1 MSTATLEAT
10 LAERGWVVVDLPDP
24 SPVRHA
30 RDRLLARLRETA
42 LPGLRCLDDYH
53 WLVDDDE
60 RHVEILRGLMVFYWE
75 AELGRAIIKSNLDLF
90 RHLVGLDLHIQ
101 RCPYLLAVRPGK
113 PRDAAPLHRDTYY
126 GASAHEVSVLVPL
139 TDMGAEG
146 VLRVISGSHV
156 SPDSA
161 YPYVQQVSPEVAIRS
176 PKHQLGFPYAPRLL
190 DLDPLLV
197 DRAESVPLTVGQAL
211 VFGLSLVH
219 GHDVNAGAR
228 TRFSTEI
235 CIVNSLAS
243 VPRKRGDHDDY
254 YAPLCWSAVSLSAQ
268 RYLAANEGR
277 ESKRGGER

>member
-1 MSTATLEAT
+1 MSAAVYEAT
-10 LAERGWVVVDLPDP
+10 LAERGWVVVDLPDR

-30 RDRLLARLRETA
+30 RERLLARLRDTA
-42 LPGLRCLDDYH
+42 LPGLRSLDDYH

-60 RHVEILRGLMVFYWE
+60 RHIEILHGLMVFFWE
-75 AELGRAIIKSNLDLF
+75 AELGRAVIASNLELF

-101 RCPYLLAVRPGK
+101 RCPYLRAVRPGK

-161 YPYVQQVSPEVAIRS
+161 YPYVQQVSPDVAIRS

-190 DLDPLLV
+190 DPLLAE
-197 DRAESVPLTVGQAL
+197 RAEPVPLAVGQAL

-219 GHDVNAGAR
+219 GHGINAGSR
-228 TRFSTEI
+228 TRFSTDI
-235 CIVNSLAS
+235 RVVNSLVP
-243 VPRKRGDHDDY
+243 VPRNRGVHDDY
-254 YAPLCWSAVSLSAQ
+254 YVPLCSSAVSLSAH
-268 RYLAANEGR
+268 RYLAANEGQ
-277 ESKRGGER
+277 ENTRGGAR

>member
-1 MSTATLEAT
+1 MSAAIYEAT

-24 SPVRHA
+24 SPVLRA
-30 RDRLLARLRETA
+30 REGLLARLRDTA

-60 RHVEILRGLMVFYWE
+60 RHIEILHGLMVFYWE
-75 AELGRAIIKSNLDLF
+75 SALGRAIIEPNLELF

-101 RCPYLLAVRPGK
+101 RCPYLRAVRPGK

-161 YPYVQQVSPEVAIRS
+161 YPYVQQVSPDVAIRS
-176 PKHQLGFPYAPRLL
+176 PRHQLGFPYAPRLL
-190 DLDPLLV
+190 DPLLV
-197 DRAESVPLTVGQAL
+197 ERAEPVPLAVGQAL

-219 GHDVNAGAR
+219 GHGINAGSR
-228 TRFSTEI
+228 TRFSTDI
-235 CIVNSLAS
+235 RVVNSLVP
-243 VPRKRGDHDDY
+243 VPRNRGVHDDY
-254 YAPLCWSAVSLSAQ
+254 YVPLCSSAVSLSAH
-268 RYLAANEGR
+268 RYLAANEGQ
-277 ESKRGGER
+277 ESTRGGAR

>member
-1 MSTATLEAT
+1 VSAAVYEAT

-30 RDRLLARLRETA
+30 RERLLARLRETA
-42 LPGLRCLDDYH
+42 LPGLRSLDDYH

-60 RHVEILRGLMVFYWE
+60 RHIEILHGLMVFFWE
-75 AELGRAIIKSNLDLF
+75 AELGRAVIASNLELF

-101 RCPYLLAVRPGK
+101 RCPYLRAVRPGK

-126 GASAHEVSVLVPL
+126 GASAYEVSVLVPL

-161 YPYVQQVSPEVAIRS
+161 YPYVQQVTPEVAIRS

-190 DLDPLLV
+190 DPLLAE
-197 DRAESVPLTVGQAL
+197 RAEPVPLAVGQAL

-219 GHDVNAGAR
+219 GHGINAGSR
-228 TRFSTEI
+228 TRFSTDI
-235 CIVNSLAS
+235 RVVNSLVP
-243 VPRKRGDHDDY
+243 VPRHRGVHDDY
-254 YAPLCWSAVSLSAQ
+254 YVPLCSSAVSGSAH
-268 RYLAANEGR
+268 RYLTANEGQ
-277 ESKRGGER
+277 ESTQGGAR

>member
-1 MSTATLEAT
+1 MSAAVYEAT

-30 RDRLLARLRETA
+30 RERLLARLRDTA
-42 LPGLRCLDDYH
+42 LPGLRSLDDYH

-60 RHVEILRGLMVFYWE
+60 RHIEILHGLMVFFWE
-75 AELGRAIIKSNLDLF
+75 AELGRAVIASNLELF

-101 RCPYLLAVRPGK
+101 RCPYLRAVRPGK

-161 YPYVQQVSPEVAIRS
+161 YPYVQQVSPDVAIRS

-190 DLDPLLV
+190 DPLLAE
-197 DRAESVPLTVGQAL
+197 RAEPVPLAVGQAL

-219 GHDVNAGAR
+219 GHGINAGSR
-228 TRFSTEI
+228 TRFSTDI
-235 CIVNSLAS
+235 RVVNSLVP
-243 VPRKRGDHDDY
+243 VPRNRGVHDDY
-254 YAPLCWSAVSLSAQ
+254 YVPLCSSAVSLSAH
-268 RYLAANEGR
+268 RYLAANEGQ
-277 ESKRGGER
+277 ENTRGGAR

>member
-1 MSTATLEAT
+1 MSAAVYEAT

-30 RDRLLARLRETA
+30 RERLLARLRDTA

-60 RHVEILRGLMVFYWE
+60 RHIEILHGLMAFFWE
-75 AELGRAIIKSNLDLF
+75 AELGRAVIASNLELF

-101 RCPYLLAVRPGK
+101 RCPYLRAVRPGK

-161 YPYVQQVSPEVAIRS
+161 YPYVQQVSPDVAIRS

-190 DLDPLLV
+190 DPLLAE
-197 DRAESVPLTVGQAL
+197 RAEPVPLAVGQAL

-219 GHDVNAGAR
+219 GHGINAGSR
-228 TRFSTEI
+228 TRFSTDI
-235 CIVNSLAS
+235 RVVNSLVP
-243 VPRKRGDHDDY
+243 VPRNRGVHDDY
-254 YAPLCWSAVSLSAQ
+254 YVPLCSSAVSLSAQ
-268 RYLAANEGR
+268 RYVAANEGR
-277 ESKRGGER
+277 ESTRGGER

>member
-1 MSTATLEAT
+1 MSAAVYEAT

-30 RDRLLARLRETA
+30 RERLLARLRDTA
-42 LPGLRCLDDYH
+42 LPGLRSLDDYH

-60 RHVEILRGLMVFYWE
+60 RHIEILHGLMVFFWE
-75 AELGRAIIKSNLDLF
+75 AELGRAVIASNLELF

-101 RCPYLLAVRPGK
+101 RCPYLRAVRPGK

-126 GASAHEVSVLVPL
+126 GASAYEVSVLVPL

-161 YPYVQQVSPEVAIRS
+161 YPYDQQVSPDVTIRS

-190 DLDPLLV
+190 DPALAN
-197 DRAESVPLTVGQAL
+197 RAEPVLLAVGQAL

-219 GHDVNAGAR
+219 GHGINAGSR
-228 TRFSTEI
+228 TRFSTDI
-235 CIVNSLAS
+235 RVVNSLVP
-243 VPRKRGDHDDY
+243 VPRNRGVHDDY
-254 YAPLCWSAVSLSAQ
+254 YVPLCSSAVSGSAY
-268 RYLAANEGR
+268 RYLTANEGQ
-277 ESKRGGER
+277 ESTRGGAR

>member
-1 MSTATLEAT
+1 VNAAVYEAT

-30 RDRLLARLRETA
+30 RERLLARLRETA

-60 RHVEILRGLMVFYWE
+60 RHIEILHGLMLFFWE
-75 AELGRAIIKSNLDLF
+75 AELGRAVIASNLELF

-101 RCPYLLAVRPGK
+101 RCPYLRAVRPGK

-161 YPYVQQVSPEVAIRS
+161 YPYVQQVSPEVTIRS

-190 DLDPLLV
+190 DPLLV
-197 DRAESVPLTVGQAL
+197 ERAEPVPLAMGQAL

-219 GHDVNAGAR
+219 GHGINTGSR
-228 TRFSTEI
+228 TRFSTDI
-235 CIVNSLAS
+235 RVVNSLVP
-243 VPRKRGDHDDY
+243 VPRNRGVHDDY
-254 YAPLCWSAVSLSAQ
+254 YVPLCSSAVSLSAQ
-268 RYLAANEGR
+268 RYLMANEGQ
-277 ESKRGGER
+277 ESTRGGAR

>member
-1 MSTATLEAT
+1 MSAAVYEAT

-30 RDRLLARLRETA
+30 RERLLARLRDTA

-60 RHVEILRGLMVFYWE
+60 RHIEILHGLMVFFWE
-75 AELGRAIIKSNLDLF
+75 AELGRAVIASNLELF

-101 RCPYLLAVRPGK
+101 RCPYLRAVRPGK

-146 VLRVISGSHV
+146 VVRVISGSHV

-161 YPYVQQVSPEVAIRS
+161 YPYVQQVSPDVAIRS

-190 DLDPLLV
+190 DPLLAE
-197 DRAESVPLTVGQAL
+197 RAEPVPLAVGQAL

-219 GHDVNAGAR
+219 GHGINAGSR
-228 TRFSTEI
+228 TRFSTDI
-235 CIVNSLAS
+235 RVVNSLVP
-243 VPRKRGDHDDY
+243 VPRNRGVHDDY
-254 YAPLCWSAVSLSAQ
+254 YVPLCSSAVSLSAH
-268 RYLAANEGR
+268 RYLAANEGQ
-277 ESKRGGER
+277 ESTQEGAR

>member
-1 MSTATLEAT
+1 VSAAVYEAT

-30 RDRLLARLRETA
+30 RERLLARLRDTA

-60 RHVEILRGLMVFYWE
+60 RHIEILHGLMVFFWE
-75 AELGRAIIKSNLDLF
+75 AELGRAVIASNLELF

-101 RCPYLLAVRPGK
+101 RCPYLRAVRPGK

-146 VLRVISGSHV
+146 VVRVISGSHV

-161 YPYVQQVSPEVAIRS
+161 YPYVQQVSPDVAIRS

-190 DLDPLLV
+190 DPLLAE
-197 DRAESVPLTVGQAL
+197 RAEPVPLAVGQAL

-219 GHDVNAGAR
+219 GHGINAGSR
-228 TRFSTEI
+228 TRFSTDI
-235 CIVNSLAS
+235 RVVNSLVP
-243 VPRKRGDHDDY
+243 VPRNRGVHDDY
-254 YAPLCWSAVSLSAQ
+254 YVPLCSSAVSLSAH
-268 RYLAANEGR
+268 RYLAANEGQ
-277 ESKRGGER
+277 ESTQGGAR

>member
-1 MSTATLEAT
+1 VSAAVYEAT

-30 RDRLLARLRETA
+30 RERLLARLRDTA

-60 RHVEILRGLMVFYWE
+60 RHIEILHGLMVFFWE
-75 AELGRAIIKSNLDLF
+75 AELGRAVIASNLELF

-101 RCPYLLAVRPGK
+101 RCPYLRAVRPGK

-146 VLRVISGSHV
+146 VVRVISGSHV

-161 YPYVQQVSPEVAIRS
+161 YPYVQQVSPDVAIRS

-190 DLDPLLV
+190 DPLLAE
-197 DRAESVPLTVGQAL
+197 RAEPVPLAVGQAL

-219 GHDVNAGAR
+219 GHGINAGSR
-228 TRFSTEI
+228 TRFSTDI
-235 CIVNSLAS
+235 RVVNSLVP
-243 VPRKRGDHDDY
+243 VPRNRGVHDDY
-254 YAPLCWSAVSLSAQ
+254 YVPLCSSAVSLSAH
-268 RYLAANEGR
+268 RYLAANEGQ
-277 ESKRGGER
+277 ESTRGGAR

>member
-1 MSTATLEAT
+1 VSAAVYEAT

-24 SPVRHA
+24 SPVRQA
-30 RDRLLARLRETA
+30 RERLLARLRETA

-60 RHVEILRGLMVFYWE
+60 RHIEILHGLMVFFWE
-75 AELGRAIIKSNLDLF
+75 AELGRAVIASNLELF

-101 RCPYLLAVRPGK
+101 RCPYLRAVRPGK

-190 DLDPLLV
+190 DPLLV
-197 DRAESVPLTVGQAL
+197 ERAEPVPLAMGQAL

-219 GHDVNAGAR
+219 GHGINAGSR
-228 TRFSTEI
+228 TRFSTDI
-235 CIVNSLAS
+235 RVVNSLVP
-243 VPRKRGDHDDY
+243 VPRNRGVHDDY
-254 YAPLCWSAVSLSAQ
+254 YVPLCSSAVSLSAQ
-268 RYLAANEGR
+268 RYLAANEGQD
-277 ESKRGGER
+277 STRGGAR

>member
-1 MSTATLEAT
+1 MSAAVYEAT

-30 RDRLLARLRETA
+30 RERLLARLRETA

-60 RHVEILRGLMVFYWE
+60 RHIEILHGLMVFFWE
-75 AELGRAIIKSNLDLF
+75 AELGRAVIASNLELF

-101 RCPYLLAVRPGK
+101 RCPYLRAVRPGK

-126 GASAHEVSVLVPL
+126 GASANEVSVLVPL

-146 VLRVISGSHV
+146 ILRVISGSHV

-190 DLDPLLV
+190 DPLLV
-197 DRAESVPLTVGQAL
+197 ERAEPVPLAMGQAL

-219 GHDVNAGAR
+219 GHGINAGSR
-228 TRFSTEI
+228 TRFSTDI
-235 CIVNSLAS
+235 RVVNSLVP
-243 VPRKRGDHDDY
+243 VPRNRGVHDDY
-254 YAPLCWSAVSLSAQ
+254 YVPLCSSAVSLSAQ
-268 RYLAANEGR
+268 RYLAANER
-277 ESKRGGER
+277 QESTRGGAR

>member
-1 MSTATLEAT
+1 VSAAVYEAT

-30 RDRLLARLRETA
+30 RERLLARLRDTA
-42 LPGLRCLDDYH
+42 LPGLRSLDDYH

-60 RHVEILRGLMVFYWE
+60 RHIEILHGLMVFFWE
-75 AELGRAIIKSNLDLF
+75 AELGRAVIASNLELF

-101 RCPYLLAVRPGK
+101 RCPYLRAVRPGK

-161 YPYVQQVSPEVAIRS
+161 YPYVQQVSPDVAIRS

-190 DLDPLLV
+190 DPLLAE
-197 DRAESVPLTVGQAL
+197 RAEPVPLAVGQAL

-219 GHDVNAGAR
+219 GHGINAGSR
-228 TRFSTEI
+228 TRFSTDI
-235 CIVNSLAS
+235 RVVNSLVP
-243 VPRKRGDHDDY
+243 VPRNRGVHDDY
-254 YAPLCWSAVSLSAQ
+254 YVPLCSSAVSLSAH
-268 RYLAANEGR
+268 RYLAANEGQ
-277 ESKRGGER
+277 ENTRGGAR

>member
-1 MSTATLEAT
+1 MSAAVYEAT

-30 RDRLLARLRETA
+30 RERLLARLRETA

-60 RHVEILRGLMVFYWE
+60 RHIEILHGLMVFFWE
-75 AELGRAIIKSNLDLF
+75 AELGRAVIASNLELF

-101 RCPYLLAVRPGK
+101 RRPYLRAVRPGK

-126 GASAHEVSVLVPL
+126 GASANEVSVLVPL

-146 VLRVISGSHV
+146 ILRVISGSHV

-161 YPYVQQVSPEVAIRS
+161 YPYVKQVSPDMTIRS

-219 GHDVNAGAR
+219 GHDVNTGAR

-235 CIVNSLAS
+235 RIVNSLAS
-243 VPRKRGDHDDY
+243 MLRKRGDHDDY

-268 RYLAANEGR
+268 RYLAANEGQ

>member
-1 MSTATLEAT
+1 VSAAVYEAT

-30 RDRLLARLRETA
+30 RERLLARLRETA

-60 RHVEILRGLMVFYWE
+60 RHIEILHGLMVFFWE
-75 AELGRAIIKSNLDLF
+75 AELGRAVIASNLELF

-101 RCPYLLAVRPGK
+101 RCPYLRAVRPGK

-190 DLDPLLV
+190 DPLLV
-197 DRAESVPLTVGQAL
+197 ERAEPVPLAMGQAL

-219 GHDVNAGAR
+219 GHGINAGSR
-228 TRFSTEI
+228 TRFSTDI
-235 CIVNSLAS
+235 RVVNSLVP
-243 VPRKRGDHDDY
+243 VPRNRGVHDDY
-254 YAPLCWSAVSLSAQ
+254 YVPLCSSAVSLSAQ
-268 RYLAANEGR
+268 RYLAANER
-277 ESKRGGER
+277 QESTRGGAR

>member
-1 MSTATLEAT
+1 VSTATREAT

-24 SPVRHA
+24 SPVHHA
-30 RDRLLARLRETA
+30 RERLLARLRETA

-60 RHVEILRGLMVFYWE
+60 RHIEILHGLMVFYWE
-75 AELGRAIIKSNLDLF
+75 AELGRAIIASNLDVF
-90 RHLVGLDLHIQ
+90 RHLVGLDLHVQ
-101 RCPYLLAVRPGK
+101 RCPYLRAVRPGK
-113 PRDAAPLHRDTYY
+113 PRDAAPLHRDTCS

-139 TDMGAEG
+139 TDMGG
-146 VLRVISGSHV
+146 ILRVISGSHV

-161 YPYVQQVSPEVAIRS
+161 YPYLQQGSPDVTIRW
-176 PKHQLGFPYAPRLL
+176 PKHQLGFPYAPRL
-190 DLDPLLV
+190 LDPLLV

-228 TRFSTEI
+228 TRFSTDI
-235 CIVNSLAS
+235 RIVNSLVS
-243 VPRKRGDHDDY
+243 VPRKRSDHDDY
-254 YAPLCWSAVSLSAQ
+254 YAPLCSSAVSLSAQ
-268 RYLAANEGR
+268 RYLAANEGQ

>member
-1 MSTATLEAT
+1 VSAAVYEAT
-10 LAERGWVVVDLPDP
+10 LAERGWVVVDLPDR

-30 RDRLLARLRETA
+30 RERLLARLRDTA
-42 LPGLRCLDDYH
+42 LPGLRSLDDYH

-60 RHVEILRGLMVFYWE
+60 RHIEILHGLMVFFWE
-75 AELGRAIIKSNLDLF
+75 AELGRAVIASNLELF

-101 RCPYLLAVRPGK
+101 RCPYLRAVRPGK

-161 YPYVQQVSPEVAIRS
+161 YPYVQQVSPDVAIRS

-190 DLDPLLV
+190 DPLLAE
-197 DRAESVPLTVGQAL
+197 RAEPVPLAVGQAL

-219 GHDVNAGAR
+219 GHGINAGSR
-228 TRFSTEI
+228 TRFSTDI
-235 CIVNSLAS
+235 RVVNSLVP
-243 VPRKRGDHDDY
+243 VPRNRGVHDDY
-254 YAPLCWSAVSLSAQ
+254 YVPLCSSAVSLSAH
-268 RYLAANEGR
+268 RYLAANEGQ
-277 ESKRGGER
+277 ENTRGGAR

>member
-1 MSTATLEAT
+1 VSAVVYEAT

-30 RDRLLARLRETA
+30 REKLLARLRETA

-60 RHVEILRGLMVFYWE
+60 RHIEILHGLMLFFWE
-75 AELGRAIIKSNLDLF
+75 AELGRAVIASNLELF

-101 RCPYLLAVRPGK
+101 RCPYLRAVRPGK

-190 DLDPLLV
+190 DPLLV
-197 DRAESVPLTVGQAL
+197 ERAEPVPLAMGQAL

-219 GHDVNAGAR
+219 GHGVNVGSR
-228 TRFSTEI
+228 TRFSTDI
-235 CIVNSLAS
+235 RVVNSLVP
-243 VPRKRGDHDDY
+243 VPRNRGVHDDY
-254 YAPLCWSAVSLSAQ
+254 YVPLCSSAVSLSAQ
-268 RYLAANEGR
+268 RYLAANEGQ
-277 ESKRGGER
+277 ESTRGGAR

>member
-1 MSTATLEAT
+1 MSAAIYEAT

-24 SPVRHA
+24 SPVLRA
-30 RDRLLARLRETA
+30 REGLLARLRDTA

-60 RHVEILRGLMVFYWE
+60 RHIEILHGLMVFYWE
-75 AELGRAIIKSNLDLF
+75 SALGRAIIESNLELF

-101 RCPYLLAVRPGK
+101 RCPYLRAVRPGK

-156 SPDSA
+156 SPD
-161 YPYVQQVSPEVAIRS
+161 VAIRS
-176 PKHQLGFPYAPRLL
+176 PRHQLGFPYAPRLL
-190 DLDPLLV
+190 DPLLV
-197 DRAESVPLTVGQAL
+197 ERAEPVPLAVGQAL

-219 GHDVNAGAR
+219 GHGINAGSR
-228 TRFSTEI
+228 TRFSTDI
-235 CIVNSLAS
+235 RVVNSLVP
-243 VPRKRGDHDDY
+243 VPRNRGVHDDY
-254 YAPLCWSAVSLSAQ
+254 YVPLCSSAVSRSAH
-268 RYLAANEGR
+268 RYLAANEGQ
-277 ESKRGGER
+277 ESTRGGAR

>member
-1 MSTATLEAT
+1 MSAAVYEAT

-30 RDRLLARLRETA
+30 RERLLARLRDTA

-60 RHVEILRGLMVFYWE
+60 RHIEILHGLMVFFRE
-75 AELGRAIIKSNLDLF
+75 AELGRAVIASNLELF

-101 RCPYLLAVRPGK
+101 RCPYLRAVRPGK

-161 YPYVQQVSPEVAIRS
+161 YPYVQQVSPDVAIRS

-190 DLDPLLV
+190 DPLLAE
-197 DRAESVPLTVGQAL
+197 RAEPVPLVVGQAL

-219 GHDVNAGAR
+219 GHGINAGSR
-228 TRFSTEI
+228 TRFSTDI
-235 CIVNSLAS
+235 RVVNSLVP
-243 VPRKRGDHDDY
+243 VPRNRGVHDDY
-254 YAPLCWSAVSLSAQ
+254 YVPLCSSAVSLSAH
-268 RYLAANEGR
+268 RYLAANEGQ
-277 ESKRGGER
+277 ESTRGGAR

>member
-1 MSTATLEAT
+1 VSAAIYEAT

-24 SPVRHA
+24 SPVLRA
-30 RDRLLARLRETA
+30 REGLLARLRDTA

-60 RHVEILRGLMVFYWE
+60 RHIEILHGLMVFYWE
-75 AELGRAIIKSNLDLF
+75 SALGRAIIESNLELF

-101 RCPYLLAVRPGK
+101 RCPYLRAVRPGK

-161 YPYVQQVSPEVAIRS
+161 YPYVQQVSPDVAIRS

-190 DLDPLLV
+190 DPLLV
-197 DRAESVPLTVGQAL
+197 ERAEPVPLAVGQAL

-219 GHDVNAGAR
+219 GHGINAGSR
-228 TRFSTEI
+228 TRFSTDI
-235 CIVNSLAS
+235 RVVNSLVP
-243 VPRKRGDHDDY
+243 VPRNRGVHDDSY
-254 YAPLCWSAVSLSAQ
+254 VPLCSSAVSRSAH
-268 RYLAANEGR
+268 RYLAANKGQ
-277 ESKRGGER
+277 ESARGGAR

>member
-1 MSTATLEAT
+1 MSAAVYEAT

-30 RDRLLARLRETA
+30 RERLLARLHETA

-60 RHVEILRGLMVFYWE
+60 RHIEILHGLMVFFWE
-75 AELGRAIIKSNLDLF
+75 AELGRAVIASNLELF

-101 RCPYLLAVRPGK
+101 RCPYLRAVRPGK

-190 DLDPLLV
+190 DPLLV
-197 DRAESVPLTVGQAL
+197 ERAEPVPLAMGQAL

-219 GHDVNAGAR
+219 GHGINAGSR
-228 TRFSTEI
+228 TRFSTDI
-235 CIVNSLAS
+235 RVVNSLVP
-243 VPRKRGDHDDY
+243 VPRNRGVHDDY
-254 YAPLCWSAVSLSAQ
+254 YVPLCSSAVSLSAQ
-268 RYLAANEGR
+268 RYLAANER
-277 ESKRGGER
+277 QESTRGGAR

>member
-1 MSTATLEAT
+1 MSTAALEAT
-10 LAERGWVVVDLPDP
+10 LAARGWVVVDLPDS
-24 SPVRHA
+24 SPVLHA
-30 RDRLLARLRETA
+30 RERLLARLRDTA

-60 RHVEILRGLMVFYWE
+60 RHIEILHGLMLFFWE
-75 AELGRAIIKSNLDLF
+75 AELGRAVIASNLELF

-101 RCPYLLAVRPGK
+101 RCPYLRAVRPGK

-190 DLDPLLV
+190 DPLLV
-197 DRAESVPLTVGQAL
+197 ERAEPVPLAMGQAL

-219 GHDVNAGAR
+219 GHGVNAGSR
-228 TRFSTEI
+228 TRFSTDI
-235 CIVNSLAS
+235 RVVNSLVP
-243 VPRKRGDHDDY
+243 VPRDRGVHDDY
-254 YAPLCWSAVSLSAQ
+254 YVPLCSSAVSLSAQ
-268 RYLAANEGR
+268 RYLAAN
-277 ESKRGGER
+277 